1 MAYHV
6 MDEANRCLQCKVPQC
21 QKGCPISTNIPEAI
35 RLLKENKLNEAGWM
49 LFENN
54 PLTTVCSLV
63 CNHEKQCEGHC
74 VLGKKGAP
82 VHFSVIENYIS
93 STYANQMT
101 HGPAKSN
108 GKKVAIIG
116 SGPAGLTIAI
126 ILARY
131 GYQITIF
138 EGKDKIG
145 GVKFQPVL
153 VSENTDWNTL
163 AKLQAKNL
171 KGLHVEN
178 GYARIY
184 EMGPAGAQIFGYVG
198 EPAKPVPNTP
208 FLTTGITGLE
218 KRFNEEM
225 MGKSG
230 QTVMV
235 TNAVGRV
242 IGEDKTQFVPPVV
255 GNNIQTTISDHI
267 QRVLYDALT
276 EHRSGCGVVLDI
288 DTGDIL
294 AMVSVPSFDPNMFR
308 EYDGDEYIDNLR
320 QDIAKPFMNK
330 AIEGL
335 YPPGST
341 FKIVVALAALEAGA
355 ITEKE
360 KIFCPGY
367 WDYGDRRYHCWDHQG
382 HGKVDLAGALKHSC
396 DIYFYQV
403 ALRIG
408 IDAIKEMA
416 LKLGL
421 QEKYMDD
428 ILAREMSGVIP
439 DRYWKEKNIGYRWVH
454 GDTVIS
460 GIGQG
465 FILTNCLQ
473 LAVMMARTASN
484 KLIVPRLISD
494 GKRPYFK
501 TLGLQNKNLKTV
513 LKGLEQVTKK
523 GGTAAGSAID
533 INGKKMGGKTGT
545 SQVRSISKKERES
558 GVLTNE
564 QLKWHMRN
572 HGLFVGYA
580 PTDKPKYAVCVIT
593 EHAGGSGP
601 AAKTTAKVMSELL
614 KYGK

>member
-1 MAYHV
+1 MIDTEVSRTFDRRSALFLTAGAVLTSALVLRMLQMQLFNYQDYKQKSENNSFRIQINMPERGKILSRTKTPISH
-6 MDEANRCLQCKVPQC
+6 DEAIYR
-21 QKGCPISTNIPEAI
+21 IYIIPEEATDI
-35 RLLKENKLNEAGWM
+35 DLLLNEIQQVLNIKAKKI
-49 LFENN
+49 NKIKAKIK
-54 PLTTVCSLV
+54 
-63 CNHEKQCEGHC
+63 KQ
-74 VLGKKGAP
+74 
-82 VHFSVIENYIS
+82 
-93 STYANQMT
+93 M
-101 HGPAKSN
+101 
-108 GKKVAIIG
+108 
-116 SGPAGLTIAI
+116 
-126 ILARY
+126 
-131 GYQITIF
+131 
-138 EGKDKIG
+138 
-145 GVKFQPVL
+145 KFQPVL
-153 VSENTDWNTL
+153 VSENTDWKTL

-198 EPAKPVPNTP
+198 EPSKPVANTP

-218 KRFNEEM
+218 KRFNDDM
-225 MGKSG
+225 KGLSG
-230 QTVMV
+230 QTVMI

-242 IGEDKTQFVPPVV
+242 IGEDKTQYISPTV
-255 GNNIQTTISDHI
+255 GGNVQTTISNRI

-288 DTGDIL
+288 NTGDIL

-308 EYDGDEYIDNLR
+308 EYDGEEYIDTLR

-330 AIEGL
+330 AVEGL

-341 FKIVVALAALEAGA
+341 FKIVVALAALESGA
-355 ITEKE
+355 VTEKE
-360 KIFCPGY
+360 KIFCPGH

-382 HGKVDLAGALKHSC
+382 HGKVNLVDALKHSC
-396 DIYFYQV
+396 DIYFYQI

-408 IDAIKEMA
+408 IDSIKEMA

-428 ILAREMSGVIP
+428 IIAREMSGVIP

-484 KLIVPRLISD
+484 KQVVPRLIMD
-494 GKRPYFK
+494 GPSPVFK
-501 TLGLQNKNLKTV
+501 SLGLQSKNLKTV

-523 GGTAAGSAID
+523 GGTAAGSAINID
-533 INGKKMGGKTGT
+533 GKKMGGKTGT

-580 PTDKPKYAVCVIT
+580 PTDNPRYAVCVIT

-601 AAKTTAKVMSELL
+601 AAKTTAKVISELL
-614 KYGK
+614 KYGI